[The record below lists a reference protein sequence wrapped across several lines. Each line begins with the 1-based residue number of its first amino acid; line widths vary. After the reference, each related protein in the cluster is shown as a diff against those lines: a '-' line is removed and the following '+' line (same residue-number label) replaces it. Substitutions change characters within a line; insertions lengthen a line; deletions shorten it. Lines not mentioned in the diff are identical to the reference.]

1 MIHLFGIYGCTWKAQ
16 ELLEAQWRAT
26 LVSSVSATREPGTS
40 YQSQRH
46 RIPITM
52 AKIHNVLTSEK
63 EEDQHH
69 DQCVAEVQEG
79 RGCSCDVQFGDKE
92 MNRVQKE
99 IHCSTSASQEGTPPP
114 MIILQLSKALKIRRN
129 IVVRDTLQYL
139 YTKNTQILGKDLVT
153 AVSPFTES
161 DFRVTRS
168 YLRTTSTSFEFRAL
182 QTMDEVLNIRY
193 EAHHMRVPARC
204 KCLGLAPARQSNLQ
218 THTGER

>member
-16 ELLEAQWRAT
+16 ELHEAQWRAT

-46 RIPITM
+46 KIPITM
-52 AKIHNVLTSEK
+52 ARIHNVLTSEK

-114 MIILQLSKALKIRRN
+114 MIILQLSKALKISE
-129 IVVRDTLQYL
+129 TLL
-139 YTKNTQILGKDLVT
+139 FGTRFNT
-153 AVSPFTES
+153 FTLKIHK
-161 DFRVTRS
+161 
-168 YLRTTSTSFEFRAL
+168 YW
-182 QTMDEVLNIRY
+182 
-193 EAHHMRVPARC
+193 
-204 KCLGLAPARQSNLQ
+204 
-218 THTGER
+218 ERI